1 LGIGFSHMRVRGA
14 SGSASGLLVAGEV
27 EGEAA
32 QELAGGGQET
42 SARRQ
47 VPGQIRMILGTA

>member
-1 LGIGFSHMRVRGA
+1 MRVRGA
-14 SGSASGLLVAGEV
+14 GWSASGLLVAGEV
-27 EGEAA
+27 EGQAA

-42 SARRQ
+42 TARRQ